1 MESTA
6 LQTDQADK
14 HVLID
19 RGEWDWT
26 LSVEDGELTA
36 SKAIP
41 HDGVLRYTTRDE
53 HYSRRQ
59 NSEGGLPTSE
69 VVDLLVEDG
78 IPRARLETA
87 LEFARAAGE
96 L

>member
-6 LQTDQADK
+6 LQTDRADK

-59 NSEGGLPTSE
+59 NSEGGLSVDE
-69 VVDLLVEDG
+69 VVDRLVAEG
-78 IPRARLETA
+78 IPRARIENA
-87 LEFARAAGE
+87 LEVARAAGE